1 MKLREQLA
9 SSTAT
14 MSGLQKQLSTTDSE
28 AKAARE
34 QLEKTKREAEQLQS
48 KLAQL
53 ETKLTAAER
62 EKLII
67 AGQLGV
73 AQTEAR
79 MAREQVDTLRDEVK
93 VVRTEK
99 ERLNE
104 QTAKLTEGLET
115 LAKQS
120 VELTEEVRAGRPLAA
135 NAIFADAATNR
146 VMTHFQVGKKALL
159 GGEAT
164 RQKETR
170 SVLVEQGG
178 QVCALYHLTDTPFSI
193 DGSTDWEWFVATL
206 LRGPNVIP
214 LSEVGFA
221 NLDPRVVLVPLT
233 PDQVKQSG
241 ARPYKVVDDPAKFPD
256 AVLVGAQGGYYGEC
270 RFQIDLGAKDYV
282 KMERRMFSKLVG
294 DFVPSSGDLVFSKS
308 GDLLGI
314 MVNKDYC
321 LLLSSLRM
329 SHTLKTGTAA
339 TDQRIRNTLASV
351 NLRLA
356 LVPERVR

>member
-1 MKLREQLA
+1 LEKNL
-9 SSTAT
+9 TAT
-14 MSGLQKQLSTTDSE
+14 E
-28 AKAARE
+28 
-34 QLEKTKREAEQLQS
+34 LEKQ
-48 KLAQL
+48 
-53 ETKLTAAER
+53 
-62 EKLII
+62 II
-67 AGQLGV
+67 SGQLNV

-79 MAREQVDTLRDEVK
+79 MAREQVTNLRGEVQ

-115 LAKQS
+115 LARQS
-120 VELTEEVRAGRPLAA
+120 VELTEEMRTARPLAA

-146 VMTHFQVGKKALL
+146 VMTHFQVGKQALL

-178 QVCALYHLTDTPFSI
+178 QVCALYHIQDTPLNLDSPA
-193 DGSTDWEWFVATL
+193 DWEWFVATL
-206 LRGPNVIP
+206 LRGPNVVP
-214 LSEVGFA
+214 LAEIGFA

-233 PDQVKQSG
+233 PDQVTQSG
-241 ARPYKVVDDPAKFPD
+241 ARPYQVVDDPAKFPD

-282 KMERRMFSKLVG
+282 KMERKMFSKLVG
-294 DFVPSSGDLVFSKS
+294 EFVPSSGDLVFSKT

-314 MVNKDYC
+314 MVNQDYC
-321 LLLSSLRM
+321 LLLSSLRR
-329 SHTLKTGTAA
+329 SHTLKTGTGTA
-339 TDQRIRNTLASV
+339 DSRIRNTLASV
-351 NLRLA
+351 SLRMA
-356 LVPERVR
+356 MVPERVR